1 MITRGP
7 EGDLTGRRAQ
17 RMLAKKTA
25 QRMLAEKTAQRMLAE
40 KTMSA
45 PGCEPRRPGFHLD
58 GGPLGGPGQAS
69 PVVMGGDWGHAL
81 SEHRSR

>member
-7 EGDLTGRRAQ
+7 EGELTGRR
-17 RMLAKKTA
+17 A

-45 PGCEPRRPGFHLD
+45 PGCEPLRPGFHLD

>member
-7 EGDLTGRRAQ
+7 EGELTGRRD
-17 RMLAKKTA
+17 L
-25 QRMLAEKTAQRMLAE
+25 RMLAEKTAQRMLAE

-58 GGPLGGPGQAS
+58 GGPLGGPGQTS
-69 PVVMGGDWGHAL
+69 PVVMGGDWGPCVI
-81 SEHRSR
+81 